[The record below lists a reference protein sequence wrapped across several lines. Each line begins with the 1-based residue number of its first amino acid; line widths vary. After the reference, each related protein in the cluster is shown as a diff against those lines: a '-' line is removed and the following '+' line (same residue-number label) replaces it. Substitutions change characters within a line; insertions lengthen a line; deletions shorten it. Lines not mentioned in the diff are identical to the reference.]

1 MADAQARNLRHELRT
16 PINHIVGYA
25 ELLLEEPGIPSDLEA
40 ALKRICEMARD
51 SLGTIS
57 SIVDEARAVAPDA
70 LDSLRATVD
79 GISGA
84 VSEATAL
91 ANEATRADIARIR
104 DATAT
109 LQSLVGDLRTPA
121 RAAPNAGAVRADDV
135 AAEAPVVLVVDDD
148 ATNRDV
154 LGRRLQ
160 RLGYRV
166 VEAENGAKA
175 LEVLGEGGVDV
186 VLLDL
191 MMPVVDGLAVLEQR
205 QRDPA
210 LLDIPVIM
218 ISAQDEVESI
228 ARCIELGADDYLA
241 KPFDPVLLQAR
252 VGASLQ
258 KKRLHDR
265 EKHLLATVTR
275 QAEELA
281 AWNTALEE
289 RVAEQVREVERL
301 SLMERFVPPQLADV
315 VRAGG
320 VDMLTSHRREIA
332 VLFCD
337 LRGFTPF
344 SETAEPE
351 DVMAVLKDMHDAVG
365 PLIFEQGGTLA
376 QFTGDG
382 MMVFFNDPI
391 PCDEPAWKAVQLG
404 LGMQQE
410 TSLLSQVWKA
420 RGHALELG
428 VGIAM
433 GYATCG
439 QIGFE
444 GRFEYT
450 AIGTVTNLAAR
461 LCAQAAGGQILA
473 NERLCQAAGDL
484 VTAEKV
490 GDLELKGLARLTPV
504 FAIEGPATH
513 LK

>member
-1 MADAQARNLRHELRT
+1 
-16 PINHIVGYA
+16 
-25 ELLLEEPGIPSDLEA
+25 
-40 ALKRICEMARD
+40 
-51 SLGTIS
+51 
-57 SIVDEARAVAPDA
+57 
-70 LDSLRATVD
+70 
-79 GISGA
+79 
-84 VSEATAL
+84 
-91 ANEATRADIARIR
+91 
-104 DATAT
+104 
-109 LQSLVGDLRTPA
+109 
-121 RAAPNAGAVRADDV
+121 
-135 AAEAPVVLVVDDD
+135 
-148 ATNRDV
+148 
-154 LGRRLQ
+154 
-160 RLGYRV
+160 
-166 VEAENGAKA
+166 
-175 LEVLGEGGVDV
+175 
-186 VLLDL
+186 

-315 VRAGG
+315 VRSGG

-344 SETAEPE
+344 AETAEPE

-365 PLIFEQGGTLA
+365 PLIFEHGGTLA

-391 PCDEPAWKAVQLG
+391 PCDQPAWKAVQLG